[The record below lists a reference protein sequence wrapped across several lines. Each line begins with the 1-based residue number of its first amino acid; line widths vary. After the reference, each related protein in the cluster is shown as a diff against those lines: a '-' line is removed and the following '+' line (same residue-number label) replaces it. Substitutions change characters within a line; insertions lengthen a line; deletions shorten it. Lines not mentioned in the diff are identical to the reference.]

1 MEKITSRKN
10 ALIRHLRSLAGDTA
24 YRTEQGEYVL
34 DGVKLLQEAVRFG
47 AKVRSVLWAGEEKF
61 SVPGAAIYTAPKE
74 LVEYASPLK
83 NAPGPVF
90 TVEIPDQA
98 LPEQP
103 KKVIVLE
110 HVQDPGNV
118 GTVIRTANALG
129 MDAVV
134 LTGSCASVFGAKT
147 ARAAMG
153 ALFRQC
159 VVEMT
164 QAETVQWLHSCGMKL
179 YGAALSDRASDVRTI
194 DLADAAFVVGS
205 EGQGLSD
212 EMLSLCDGEII
223 IPMEPGS
230 ESLNAGV
237 AASILMW
244 ELAR

>member
-24 YRTEQGEYVL
+24 YRAEQGEYVL

-47 AKVRSVLWAGEEKF
+47 AKVNTVLWAGEEQF
-61 SVPGAAIYTAPKE
+61 SVSGAMIYTAPKE

-90 TVEIPDQA
+90 TVTIPQQV
-98 LPEQP
+98 LPENPQ
-103 KKVIVLE
+103 KVIVLE
-110 HVQDPGNV
+110 HVQDPGHV

-134 LTGSCASVFGAKT
+134 LTGNCASVFGAKT

-159 VVEMT
+159 VVELSRE
-164 QAETVQWLHSCGMKL
+164 ETAQWLHSKGMKL
-179 YGAALSDRASDVRTI
+179 YGAALSDRAADVRTI
-194 DLADAAFVVGS
+194 DLAHAAFAVGS
-205 EGQGLSD
+205 EGQGLGR